1 MRDGPPPSAPDRLR
15 KGGARI
21 LPMHAATAPS
31 RLRDLLPLRI
41 DCARRLG
48 ARGRAAGA
56 RARRARWKSPTL
68 CCASRGTWADLG
80 LKPWW
85 HIGLQ
90 TTTRE
95 QGGPSAPPSLRSALN
110 VTRQLFA
117 TGRAASSVLLCQCT
131 NLLLEC
137 GAMRVSLAERFS
149 RARMMCLK
157 LRFHCPTLGAP
168 QLCRVSARSG
178 ALAVCMEGNLTR
190 VARGRGASLFARRLL
205 RAAARENESAEDAR
219 RRAASQCSELRAF
232 SARKWRR
239 SS

>member
-1 MRDGPPPSAPDRLR
+1 
-15 KGGARI
+15 
-21 LPMHAATAPS
+21 MHAATAPS

-48 ARGRAAGA
+48 VRGRAAGA

-157 LRFHCPTLGAP
+157 LRFHCPTPWSTAALPGERLQRRPGCVHGGQPNTRSSWTRSEPLRASSPARRGARE
-168 QLCRVSARSG
+168 RVS
-178 ALAVCMEGNLTR
+178 
-190 VARGRGASLFARRLL
+190 RGRSPSRGIAMQRIARIL
-205 RAAARENESAEDAR
+205 RAKM
-219 RRAASQCSELRAF
+219 ASFKLGCCP
-232 SARKWRR
+232 
-239 SS
+239 